1 MINNSKTTENLAP
14 AQVAGLAPTDNNSE
28 FIGVTDTKKVLW
40 LHQGKTTPW
49 ERIPK
54 WVYRLCQNKYLSDAS
69 AMEILG
75 KLPVSIDRQ
84 IELFIYYSYGAVD
97 SKADILNGKL
107 QPSENFRDSKKC
119 VSLDFDSKEMTIDG
133 VVLNN
138 RDVFLIDCYK
148 EDLPDKMI
156 AHQLGISLST
166 LDFHKRNLMKKVGA
180 QTKLGVLVKA
190 INEKI

>member
-69 AMEILG
+69 AMEIL
-75 KLPVSIDRQ
+75 
-84 IELFIYYSYGAVD
+84 
-97 SKADILNGKL
+97 
-107 QPSENFRDSKKC
+107 
-119 VSLDFDSKEMTIDG
+119 
-133 VVLNN
+133 
-138 RDVFLIDCYK
+138 
-148 EDLPDKMI
+148 
-156 AHQLGISLST
+156 
-166 LDFHKRNLMKKVGA
+166 
-180 QTKLGVLVKA
+180 
-190 INEKI
+190 